1 MSREFHSWRRD
12 IAAKLKYW
20 LVLHFCRYRVGQ
32 ERRNGIY
39 KSNRQKNPCPFLKFG
54 GKASNCCPRKTKR
67 VRSEAFVEDFLQVG
81 DIARCADEFCK
92 KSIQSESVL
101 GTDKL
106 KELFSEI
113 EQLHC
118 RQWRE
123 LLDTLDLMNLVAYGV
138 RGISLSPP
146 DTPSVS
152 ILASSKQQMTW
163 QQLADKGLMN
173 LHYCQGNYYVRIPSI
188 AIRMCSSLGIRN
200 DRTHAQTAFLKALTA
215 LTALPST
222 DADSWQKWEIFG
234 AYFHCFRI
242 DSLLLRGITSCPFST
257 ICPLANTDT

>member
-1 MSREFHSWRRD
+1 M
-12 IAAKLKYW
+12 
-20 LVLHFCRYRVGQ
+20 
-32 ERRNGIY
+32 
-39 KSNRQKNPCPFLKFG
+39 
-54 GKASNCCPRKTKR
+54 
-67 VRSEAFVEDFLQVG
+67 RSEAFVENLFQVG

-106 KELFSEI
+106 TELYSEI

-123 LLDTLDLMNLVAYGV
+123 LLNTLDLMNLVAYSV

-163 QQLADKGLMN
+163 QQQVDKGLMN
-173 LHYCQGNYYVRIPSI
+173 LHSCQGNYYVRIPSI
-188 AIRMCSSLGIRN
+188 AIRMCSSLRIRN
-200 DRTHAQTAFLKALTA
+200 DRTHAQTAFLKALIA
-215 LTALPST
+215 LTALPSI